1 MSELLTA
8 SVAQLDLARSA
19 AMVAA
24 DMATLDRLLDDRFA
38 YIHSSALTDDKA
50 SLMGKIADGTFT
62 YRRIDRA
69 NERAVLAGD
78 ACLLFADLDIDIRVA
93 GTDRVL
99 RLRTLTVWTREAGT
113 WRTLSFQSTS
123 IPS

>member
-1 MSELLTA
+1 MSDLPNT
-8 SVAQLDLARSA
+8 SVAQLDIARTA

-24 DMATLDRLLDDRFA
+24 DMDTLDRLLDDRFTF
-38 YIHSSALTDDKA
+38 IHSSALTDDK
-50 SLMGKIADGTFT
+50 SSFMGKVADGTFS

-78 ACLLFADLDIDIRVA
+78 ACLLFNDLDIDIRVA
-93 GTDRVL
+93 GTDRML